1 MAMNLEPEDQQ
12 KSKISWVKVAGTVIS
27 ILLFIWLMTRFGWQ
41 ELFQSIMLIKPLTL
55 VIAFVLMIISRF
67 AVAFRWYFLCRSNQL
82 NISIKNAIELTFS
95 GLYASNF
102 LPSTI
107 GGDVVRYLG
116 GIKFDAQK
124 VKCAG
129 SLIMD
134 RLVGMFGMALVLPF
148 GLIHLIPMI
157 MQGELNFSST
167 KPAIGMAF
175 VFNEKILRFLTR
187 IKKAVRELF
196 FQIGDWIRHPISL
209 LLPLLMTAIHMI
221 MLFGI
226 IKLVFQGMG
235 DAVPFMLIA
244 GLYSVG
250 YFVTLIPISIN
261 GYGLQEI
268 SMTFLFVNVAGVSTS
283 HAVIMALMIRFIMM
297 TASLPGMV
305 FLPKLLPEQK
315 RSIEKNP
322 D

>member
-1 MAMNLEPEDQQ
+1 MAMNLEPEVQE
-12 KSKISWVKVAGTVIS
+12 KSKISWIKVAGTVIS

-41 ELFQSIMLIKPLTL
+41 ELIQSVLMIKPAAIILS
-55 VIAFVLMIISRF
+55 FVFMIISRF
-67 AVAFRWYFLCRSNQL
+67 AVAYRWYFLCRSDKL
-82 NISIKNAIELTFS
+82 NISTRDAIELTFA

-116 GIKFDAQK
+116 SIQFDPQK

-148 GLIHLIPMI
+148 GLTRLIPLLMD
-157 MQGELNFSST
+157 GNLDLSST
-167 KPAIGMAF
+167 KPAASLAF
-175 VFNEKILRFLTR
+175 VFNDKIQKFINRV
-187 IKKAVRELF
+187 KKALRELF
-196 FQIGDWIRHPISL
+196 IQIADWIRRPVSL
-209 LLPLLMTAIHMI
+209 LMPLLMTTIHML

-235 DAVPFMLIA
+235 DNIPFLLIA

-250 YFVTLIPISIN
+250 YFITLIPISIN

-268 SMTFLFVNVAGVSTS
+268 SMTFLFVNIGGVTTS
-283 HAVIMALMIRFIMM
+283 HAVIMALLIRFLMM
-297 TASLPGMV
+297 AASLPGMI
-305 FLPKLLPEQK
+305 FLPKLLPDQK
-315 RSIEKNP
+315 KHT
-322 D
+322 

>member
-1 MAMNLEPEDQQ
+1 MAMNFEPEVQQ

-41 ELFQSIMLIKPLTL
+41 ELVQSIMMIKPSAIILS
-55 VIAFVLMIISRF
+55 FVFMIISRF
-67 AVAFRWYFLCRSNQL
+67 AVAYRWYFLCRSDKL
-82 NISIKNAIELTFS
+82 NITLKDAIQLTFA

-116 GIKFDAQK
+116 SIQFDPQK

-148 GLIHLIPMI
+148 GLTHLIPMLI
-157 MQGELNFSST
+157 NGELDLHST
-167 KPAIGMAF
+167 KPVAGFAF
-175 VFNEKILRFLTR
+175 LFGEKIQNLFGKV
-187 IKKAVRELF
+187 KKGFRELF
-196 FQIGDWIRHPISL
+196 IQIGDWIRHPVSL
-209 LLPLLMTAIHMI
+209 LMPLLMTAIHML

-235 DAVPFMLIA
+235 DSVPFFLIA

-250 YFVTLIPISIN
+250 YFITLIPISIN

-268 SMTFLFVNVAGVSTS
+268 SMTFLFVNIAGVSTS
-283 HAVIMALMIRFIMM
+283 HAVIMALMIRFLMM
-297 TASLPGMV
+297 AASLPGMI
-305 FLPKLLPEQK
+305 FLPKLLPDQK
-315 RSIEKNP
+315 QQI
-322 D
+322 

>member
-1 MAMNLEPEDQQ
+1 MAMNLESEGQQ
-12 KSKISWVKVAGTVIS
+12 KNKISWVKVAGTVIS

-41 ELFQSIMLIKPLTL
+41 ELIQSIMLIKPSA
-55 VIAFVLMIISRF
+55 VIIACFFMIVSRF

-82 NISIKNAIELTFS
+82 NISVKNAIELTFS

-116 GIKFDAQK
+116 SIQFDTQK

-148 GLIHLIPMI
+148 GLVYLIPML
-157 MQGELNFSST
+157 MKGELDLSVS
-167 KPAIGMAF
+167 KPAASMAF
-175 VFNEKILRFLTR
+175 VANEKFQRLINR

-196 FQIGDWIRHPISL
+196 IQIGDWVRHPISL
-209 LLPLLMTAIHMI
+209 LMPLLMTAIHMI
-221 MLFGI
+221 MMFSI
-226 IKLVFQGMG
+226 IKLIFQGMG
-235 DAVPFMLIA
+235 EPIPFMLIA

-250 YFVTLIPISIN
+250 YFITLIPISIN

-268 SMTFLFVNVAGVSTS
+268 SITFLFVNIGGVSTS

-297 TASLPGMV
+297 AASLPGMV
-305 FLPKLLPEQK
+305 FLPKLLPDHK
-315 RSIEKNP
+315 RRIETISN
-322 D
+322 

>member
-1 MAMNLEPEDQQ
+1 MAMNLEPEGQP
-12 KSKISWVKVAGTVIS
+12 KNRISWVKVAGTVIS

-41 ELFQSIMLIKPLTL
+41 ELLQSIMLIKPGAL
-55 VIAFVLMIISRF
+55 VTALIFIIISRF
-67 AVAFRWYFLCRSNQL
+67 AVAFRWYFLCRFNKL
-82 NISIKNAIELTFS
+82 NISIRNAIELTFS

-116 GIKFDAQK
+116 GVQFDPQK

-148 GLIHLIPMI
+148 GLVHLVPIL
-157 MQGELNFSST
+157 MQGDLDLSVS
-167 KPAIGMAF
+167 KPAGSLAV
-175 VFNEKILRFLTR
+175 VFNQKIGKLINR
-187 IKKAVRELF
+187 IKKALRELF
-196 FQIGDWIRHPISL
+196 VQIGDWVRHPVSL
-209 LLPLLMTAIHMI
+209 LMPLLMTFLHML

-235 DAVPFMLIA
+235 DSVPFMLIA

-250 YFVTLIPISIN
+250 YFITLIPISIN

-268 SMTFLFVNVAGVSTS
+268 SMTFLFVNIAGVSTS
-283 HAVIMALMIRFIMM
+283 HAVIMALMIRFLMM
-297 TASLPGMV
+297 AASLPGMV
-305 FLPKLLPEQK
+305 LLPKLLPEQK
-315 RSIEKNP
+315 HRA
-322 D
+322 

>member
-1 MAMNLEPEDQQ
+1 MAMNLEPEGQQ
-12 KSKISWVKVAGTVIS
+12 KNKISWVKVAGTVIS

-41 ELFQSIMLIKPLTL
+41 ELLQSIMLIKPSALI
-55 VIAFVLMIISRF
+55 IAFLFMIISRF
-67 AVAFRWYFLCRSNQL
+67 AVAFRWYFLCRSNEL
-82 NISIKNAIELTFS
+82 NISVKNAIELTFS

-116 GIKFDAQK
+116 SIKFDPQK

-148 GLIHLIPMI
+148 GLVHLVPMI
-157 MQGELNFSST
+157 MQGEMDFSVT
-167 KPAIGMAF
+167 KPAAGMAF
-175 VFNEKILRFLTR
+175 VFTEKIQRLIGK
-187 IKKAVRELF
+187 IKKALRELF
-196 FQIGDWIRHPISL
+196 VQIGDWIRHPISL
-209 LLPLLMTAIHMI
+209 LMPLLMTAIHMV

-226 IKLVFQGMG
+226 IKLIFEGMG
-235 DAVPFMLIA
+235 DSVPFLLIA

-268 SMTFLFVNVAGVSTS
+268 SMTFLFVNIAGVSTS

-297 TASLPGMV
+297 AASLPGMV
-305 FLPKLLPEQK
+305 FLPKLLPERKQK
-315 RSIEKNP
+315 I
-322 D
+322 